1 MTSPNLKTEQ
11 NIIKKINAT
20 QKERELI
27 VLEESELYLKEA
39 ELWYELKR
47 DFFSRKKSGSWAL
60 FLDALGAPLF
70 TVEFKVALYKK
81 WIIELGYT
89 FKDLTG
95 INSRKLHRAIPH
107 VNSRKDAEQIL
118 KQARTLSFDS
128 FLKWLKA
135 EF

>member
-1 MTSPNLKTEQ
+1 MNSPNLKTEQ
-11 NIIKKINAT
+11 NILKKINAI

-27 VLEESELYLKEA
+27 ALKESGLYLKEA

-47 DFFSRKKSGSWAL
+47 DFFSRNKSGGWAS

-95 INSRKLHRAIPH
+95 INSRKLHRAIPYA
-107 VNSRKDAEQIL
+107 NSKKATDKILRK
-118 KQARTLSFDS
+118 ARELSFDQ
-128 FLKWLKA
+128 FLKWLKT